1 MYLDITGTFRD
12 INSPVKFTT
21 GFVYM
26 GPRLGAGLVR
36 TQTSQSV
43 TGGGIDRKLVWWC
56 PRSNEVGI
64 RAGSPLVCR

>member
-1 MYLDITGTFRD
+1 MYLDITGTFRN

-26 GPRLGAGLVR
+26 GLRLGTGLAR

-43 TGGGIDRKLVWWC
+43 TGSQLNRV
-56 PRSNEVGI
+56 
-64 RAGSPLVCR
+64 

>member
-12 INSPVKFTT
+12 INSPVKLTT

-26 GPRLGAGLVR
+26 GPRLGAGLAR

-43 TGGGIDRKLVWWC
+43 TGG
-56 PRSNEVGI
+56 SGI
-64 RAGSPLVCR
+64 RVYMLQIETQGSLPNFNLDL

>member
-1 MYLDITGTFRD
+1 MTPISCGDMSSEMYLDIRGTFRN

-26 GPRLGAGLVR
+26 GPRLGAGLAR

-43 TGGGIDRKLVWWC
+43 TDG
-56 PRSNEVGI
+56 SGI
-64 RAGSPLVCR
+64 RV